1 VPGDR
6 RRPKKFAGEASATVV
21 DRRTFIGG
29 IAFGA
34 CGATLAIYAQQ
45 TKRIWHIGHLR
56 EGNQPIT
63 QTLVD
68 ALRGVGLVES
78 QNVRFEPRYAQNQD
92 QLPELAADLV
102 RRNVDLIITAGT
114 GPALAAKQA
123 TTTIPIVF
131 SVGGDPVARGLVASM
146 AHPGGNL
153 TGFALGLYDEKQLQV
168 LKAAVPGISRVAH
181 PAIEG
186 VPVPSFDS
194 AKALGVQMQKIDVQ
208 AWDKFAPFFA
218 AARQAGADAA
228 LINDV
233 ARLIPH
239 LKRIGTEASESRL
252 PAIGFRRVFAESG
265 GLLSYGPSLS
275 EQAVRMAIQID
286 KILSGGKPADLPVEQ
301 PTRFEFVINLRE
313 AKALHLT
320 IPKLVRLSA
329 DELIQ

>member
-1 VPGDR
+1 M
-6 RRPKKFAGEASATVV
+6 
-21 DRRTFIGG
+21 
-29 IAFGA
+29 
-34 CGATLAIYAQQ
+34 
-45 TKRIWHIGHLR
+45 
-56 EGNQPIT
+56 
-63 QTLVD
+63 
-68 ALRGVGLVES
+68 RGLGWVES
-78 QNVRFEPRYAQNQD
+78 QNVRFEPRYADNAD
-92 QLPELAADLV
+92 QLPDLATDLV
-102 RRNVDLIITAGT
+102 RRKIDLIITAGT
-114 GPALAAKQA
+114 GPTRAAKQA
-123 TTTIPIVF
+123 TTDIPIVF
-131 SVGGDPVARGLVASM
+131 SVGGDPVERGLVASLSR
-146 AHPGGNL
+146 PGGNL

-168 LKAAVPGISRVAH
+168 LKATLPGISRVAY
-181 PAIEG
+181 PAF
-186 VPVPSFDS
+186 VVASPPSLHS
-194 AKALGVQMQKIDVQ
+194 ATALGIQTLGIAVHTPDN
-208 AWDKFAPFFA
+208 FAPFFA

-239 LKRIGTEASESRL
+239 LKRIGSQASESRL

-275 EQAVRMAIQID
+275 EQGVRMAIQID